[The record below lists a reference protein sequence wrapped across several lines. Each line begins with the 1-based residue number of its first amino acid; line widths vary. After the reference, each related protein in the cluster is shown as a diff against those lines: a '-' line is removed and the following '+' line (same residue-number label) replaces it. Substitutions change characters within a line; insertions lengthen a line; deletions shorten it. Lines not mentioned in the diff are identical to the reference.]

1 MIRDFGLIDVGY
13 LMLAARWTLL
23 LAAIAFVGGSIAGL
37 LLTLLR
43 VQPFA
48 PLRWVASAW
57 ILIVQGTPLLAW
69 LFVFYFGLA
78 LIGFPISTWLAVIAA
93 YSLYASAY
101 LAEIWRG
108 ALQSIPRQQWEAG
121 SALALGFLEQLQ
133 HVIIPQAIRIAI
145 PPTVGFLVQLIKN
158 TSLAAVIGFV
168 ELTREGQLTN
178 ASTFKP
184 FTVFIVVAAIYFAI
198 CFPLTQLSRNLEG
211 RLHVARRV
219 S

>member
-1 MIRDFGLIDVGY
+1 MIRDFALVDVGF
-13 LMLAARWTLL
+13 LLLAARWTIL
-23 LAAIAFVGGSIAGL
+23 LAAIAFIGGGLLGL
-37 LLTLLR
+37 LLTVMR

-48 PLRWVASAW
+48 PLRWLAAIW
-57 ILIVQGTPLLAW
+57 IVVVQGTPLLAW

-78 LIGFPISTWLAVIAA
+78 LVGFRVSTWSAVIAA
-93 YSLYASAY
+93 YSLYASSY

-121 SALALGFLEQLQ
+121 SALALTFTEQLRY
-133 HVIIPQAIRIAI
+133 VIVPQATRAAI

-178 ASTFKP
+178 ASTFSP
-184 FTVFIVVAAIYFAI
+184 FTTFMVVAVIYFAI
-198 CFPLTQLSRNLEG
+198 CFPLTQYSRALEG
-211 RLHVARRV
+211 RLNVARRL